1 MEVIL
6 QEVQLP
12 TPELQAVII
21 VGPSDAETSRSL
33 CVFIS
38 SPPPLN
44 NTRFV
49 VDIKVDKKI
58 YS

>member
-1 MEVIL
+1 MEAIL

-12 TPELQAVII
+12 TPELQVVII

-33 CVFIS
+33 YVFIS

-49 VDIKVDKKI
+49 VDIKVDKR
-58 YS
+58 